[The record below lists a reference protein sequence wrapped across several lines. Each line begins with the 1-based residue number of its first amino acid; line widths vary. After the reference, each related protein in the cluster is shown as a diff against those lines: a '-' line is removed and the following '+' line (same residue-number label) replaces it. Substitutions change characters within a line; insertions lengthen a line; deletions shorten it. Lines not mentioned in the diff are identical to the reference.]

1 MIISACLL
9 DRKNNDIYFTANF
22 SEFSLGCTGLAS
34 FSYQIYRVTLTYDFY
49 RASDSYFGLMLNK
62 ANYDK
67 LYDFC
72 KKVGCLC

>member
-1 MIISACLL
+1 MIVSVCLL
-9 DRKNNDIYFTANF
+9 DRKNNDIYYTAICSN
-22 SEFSLGCTGLAS
+22 FSLGCTGLAS
-34 FSYQIYRVTLTYDFY
+34 FSFKAYRVNLTYEFY